1 MGVKDQDLKIETEE
15 VVRIMV
21 ELVHGLQILHQ
32 VVVQDLAQE
41 GLIVVVGS
49 TVAQIHAIGITSTK
63 EKRDDHHL
71 LRDQGMCQMSE
82 VPRQGN

>member
-21 ELVHGLQILHQ
+21 ELVRGLQILHQ

-49 TVAQIHAIGITSTK
+49 TVAQIHAIGTTSTK

>member
-1 MGVKDQDLKIETEE
+1 MQTFCNITLIFTDQDLKIETEE

-63 EKRDDHHL
+63 GTQTQNLK
-71 LRDQGMCQMSE
+71 
-82 VPRQGN
+82 

>member
-1 MGVKDQDLKIETEE
+1 MQTFCNITLIFTDQDLKIETEE

-21 ELVHGLQILHQ
+21 ELVRGLQILHQ

-49 TVAQIHAIGITSTK
+49 TVAQIHAIGTTSTK
-63 EKRDDHHL
+63 GTQTQNLK
-71 LRDQGMCQMSE
+71 
-82 VPRQGN
+82 